1 MPTGLLAS
9 AQPGATELSYIQP
22 QLQSSAYVP
31 YQAAAN
37 RTLTQTLTQA
47 AAAQQRNNAAAAHQ
61 FAVAAAAARP
71 ADPFQQSLCMSASLV
86 LPRHSLQGKQVGA
99 HLGPARPHYDVGSM
113 PTLVGGELLLLQNI
127 TTQLS
132 LAYYSKNSVLYV
144 ARITLLLSW
153 FTSCPPYI
161 LYNKI

>member
-99 HLGPARPHYDVGSM
+99 HLGPARP
-113 PTLVGGELLLLQNI
+113 PTSLVWAPVGGRLLLLQNNYHTALSGFI
-127 TTQLS
+127 TP
-132 LAYYSKNSVLYV
+132 KHSVLNV
-144 ARITLLLSW
+144 AHIWFMLS
-153 FTSCPPYI
+153 
-161 LYNKI
+161 